1 MRGSPCGRRGSGTS
15 YWVWKSCR
23 LAAAAGTGKE
33 CSCHPRQN
41 KRPGSRLSASARPGK
56 AWGPGWGYWREEEAP
71 LLTPGV
77 VESGFLQE
85 LLKDCNFSGT
95 NFGGN
100 CQMHLALVRDRRGES
115 KNNRGRAATQCE
127 CRAGNRIP
135 MAGAG
140 GGDCDEAALYQ
151 SRTRVARAPPGSPA
165 LGEHPNG

>member
-1 MRGSPCGRRGSGTS
+1 MREEGLGAVLLGLEKLPIGSS
-15 YWVWKSCR
+15 
-23 LAAAAGTGKE
+23 
-33 CSCHPRQN
+33 
-41 KRPGSRLSASARPGK
+41 SRNGERVQLPPKAEQEAWLSAVGFGLSRERMGAGV
-56 AWGPGWGYWREEEAP
+56 GWREEEAP

-151 SRTRVARAPPGSPA
+151 SHTRVARAPPGSPA

>member
-1 MRGSPCGRRGSGTS
+1 MG
-15 YWVWKSCR
+15 
-23 LAAAAGTGKE
+23 AGV
-33 CSCHPRQN
+33 R
-41 KRPGSRLSASARPGK
+41 
-56 AWGPGWGYWREEEAP
+56 WREEEAP

-100 CQMHLALVRDRRGES
+100 RQMHLALVRDRREES
-115 KNNRGRAATQCE
+115 KNNRGRAATQRE

-140 GGDCDEAALYQ
+140 GGDCDEVALYQ
-151 SRTRVARAPPGSPA
+151 SHLGSSRQPS
-165 LGEHPNG
+165 PR